1 MPLYTCEYCNFSS
14 KYLGDN
20 KRHLN
25 TMKHQRNTKGISSE
39 HVKNT
44 QKRPQKDQKE
54 TILGPQKDHKK
65 TIFGH
70 KNDLFEPLN
79 TIEPLNICEYCDKK
93 FKHKTHLYRHM
104 KKYCKVLKNDEN
116 DIAKL
121 ELIINEQK
129 KDKEDLK
136 KHIELLI
143 TKVGNTTTN
152 ITNTQNIQLNSYG
165 NEDMSHISDSLMRG
179 LLKLPYGMIP
189 KMIEAVHFSDNK
201 PENKNISFPNKKDN
215 KIKIYR
221 GNKWIYKDKDSII
234 NDLIDGKYFIM
245 DSYYEEV
252 CNKMSDGNRVSYEEF
267 RKVFDR
273 EDKEL
278 HEDIKKDCELV
289 LLNNR

>member
-1 MPLYTCEYCNFSS
+1 MPLYTCEYCNISTNIVTH
-14 KYLGDN
+14 Y

-25 TMKHQRNTKGISSE
+25 TMKHQRNTKGLSSE
-39 HVKNT
+39 YTKNI
-44 QKRPQKDQKE
+44 QKE
-54 TILGPQKDHKK
+54 PKRANREPKKSQKEPKRAGKEPGKIQQYICDFCNEEFK
-65 TIFGH
+65 TYANKRRHELHRCKENSNNLLKLIDN
-70 KNDLFEPLN
+70 K
-79 TIEPLNICEYCDKK
+79 DKE
-93 FKHKTHLYRHM
+93 L
-104 KKYCKVLKNDEN
+104 LKME
-116 DIAKL
+116 
-121 ELIINEQK
+121 